1 MKFVINFELCTIVSC
16 SFFLYPPRAD
26 LYVCTLNMIL
36 YCFSYVREGRFYA
49 ISSSTTTSTL
59 TTSSLC
65 YTSNGEE
72 GLTIKVANWL
82 TWSIRASGWQ
92 ISWCIL
98 VLFILIIVD
107 DRQSHL
113 AVTIHTCLW
122 FLAAAVC
129 TGKRK
134 KRNLVEDPITGAANE
149 IEVSRP
155 VRSDR

>member
-1 MKFVINFELCTIVSC
+1 MKFVINFEQLFRVL
-16 SFFLYPPRAD
+16 FLYLPRAD

-72 GLTIKVANWL
+72 GLRTIKVASWL

-134 KRNLVEDPITGAANE
+134 KRHLVEDPITGAANE